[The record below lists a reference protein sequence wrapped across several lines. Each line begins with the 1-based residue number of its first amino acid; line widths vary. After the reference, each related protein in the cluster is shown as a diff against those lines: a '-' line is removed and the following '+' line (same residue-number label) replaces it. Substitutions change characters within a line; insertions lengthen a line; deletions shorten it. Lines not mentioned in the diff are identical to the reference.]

1 MTSLTEAESKYGY
14 VVQSVGAQVFGIE
27 RTASFGR
34 QEEKLKIGTPDGFV
48 TIDVV
53 LNQPNIDAILR
64 EIATSV
70 VKHAREFRTPS
81 RSILGASS
89 LPPRATGKK

>member
-1 MTSLTEAESKYGY
+1 MTSLIEAESKYGHIA
-14 VVQSVGAQVFGIE
+14 QSAGAQVFGIE

-34 QEEKLKIGTPDGFV
+34 QEEKLKIGTADGFV

-53 LNQPNIDAILR
+53 LNQPDIDGILR
-64 EIATSV
+64 EIAASV

-89 LPPRATGKK
+89 ENKRLHQYW